1 MDLLNRHLDKEAR
14 EAICAPIEV
23 EKGDLMR
30 TQVLSYVVCIA
41 VTACAVAGSSRPPAQ
56 LPPGVYGT
64 YEDNDVGAINQS
76 AWAFASPG
84 RTLNDPVDAIKAV
97 IAVEYLADELN
108 DNPRWIVISPLTR
121 ERMREARAD
130 LRQELGIAPEAPP
143 QLVVDAL
150 LDTAWNLQAGHPDKA
165 DRSLQAPVFA
175 SPKRTLQVL
184 AALPYIPSAN
194 LATSEAASQA
204 LSHGDTDR

>member
-1 MDLLNRHLDKEAR
+1 
-14 EAICAPIEV
+14 
-23 EKGDLMR
+23 MR
-30 TQVLSYVVCIA
+30 TQVLSYVACLA
-41 VTACAVAGSSRPPAQ
+41 VAACAAAGSSRSAAQ
-56 LPPGVYGT
+56 LPPGVYGI

-108 DNPRWIVISPLTR
+108 DNPRWIVISPFTK
-121 ERMREARAD
+121 ERMREARSN

-150 LDTAWNLQAGHPDKA
+150 LYTIWALQAGHADEA

-194 LATSEAASQA
+194 LATSEVASQA
-204 LSHGDTDR
+204 LSHGDTHR